1 MTTDSATPE
10 PTLPWWRRPPGW
22 PLAAVA
28 GVVAAVILYD
38 AGAPGVFVVT
48 ALALLGCIGII
59 GLIWVVRVILAMRHR
74 RWDYRYL
81 VVPAIGV
88 LTLTLV
94 VFNVPFHMRW
104 AHARPALERAAAD
117 ALAGRLPLHENMR
130 AGTFDVSPDLRDGT
144 VRFLIWNA
152 GGFMDTQYFVYAP
165 DGSTAQTYGEH
176 PERNSVRHIG
186 GPWWIAME
194 VF

>member
-1 MTTDSATPE
+1 MASDPGPPA

-22 PLAAVA
+22 PLAAFA
-28 GVVAAVILYD
+28 GLVAAAILYD
-38 AGAPGVFVVT
+38 ASAPGVFVLA
-48 ALALLGCIGII
+48 ALALLGCVGIV
-59 GLIWVVRVILAMRHR
+59 GLTWMVRVIMAMRHR

-94 VFNVPFHMRW
+94 VFNVPFQLRW
-104 AHARPALERAAAD
+104 AHARPALERAATD
-117 ALAGRLPLHENMR
+117 AFAGRIPLHENLW
-130 AGTFDVSPDLRDGT
+130 AGTFEVSPDVQDGT
-144 VRFLIWNA
+144 VRFLVWNA
-152 GGFMDTQYFVYAP
+152 GGLLDSQYFVFAP
-165 DGSTAQTYGEH
+165 DGSTPQAYGEH

-186 GPWWIAME
+186 GPWWNVME